1 MSEWLSVIRPRRM
14 GLQML
19 RPVTAL
25 GNRLHVEWVDFYGDF
40 TMHAC
45 IADDAGQRTQVC
57 IDGRATSPTRYRLFQ
72 QARHPNQ
79 PGAALVELG
88 ALEEGIVIPLLSN
101 YLDSGG
107 PKALNLT
114 EYGWE
119 LARETLLRFGEPI
132 ISVPAA
138 AVERREKG
146 MNVDG
151 KC

>member
-1 MSEWLSVIRPRRM
+1 MYI
-14 GLQML
+14 
-19 RPVTAL
+19 PVSAL
-25 GNRLHVEWVDFYGDF
+25 GRRLHVEWVDFYGDR

-79 PGAALVELG
+79 PSAALVELG
-88 ALEEGIVIPLLSN
+88 ALEEGIVIPLLSK

-114 EYGWE
+114 EYGWD
-119 LARETLLRFGEPI
+119 LARETLSRFGEPV
-132 ISVPAA
+132 ISEPRAA
-138 AVERREKG
+138 TQDGEK
-146 MNVDG
+146 
-151 KC
+151 